1 MKKFKFLSLI
11 VSAILLLSILA
22 GCAQK
27 DASSSAEGTQQPQQT
42 KQPERAAT
50 PITLKLFVWSGF
62 TDEELEKFII
72 DPVKK
77 KYPYITIQP
86 VMRGKDVNAESLTL
100 GGNEVDML
108 SIQTGPVMGQF
119 RALKLLEDLT
129 PLIKKNNVNLDKF
142 DPDFLE
148 VVRSESDGK
157 GLYGVP
163 YSTNA
168 WVLVYNKDIFNKFG
182 VAYPKDG
189 MTWDEVYELAKKVTR
204 NEGGTQYHGIDY
216 QTLQVLAEPLSIVVV
231 DPKTERAA
239 INSPAWIR
247 VFEFAKKL
255 NDIPGNE
262 LKIVTAAKT
271 NDRFIKDKNVA
282 MFASPNFNSFISG
295 ASLQPDLNWDLVQYP
310 SFAEKPNTR
319 GMIKVDP
326 MLSIP
331 VTSRY
336 KDEAMKIIDLVTSH
350 DSQLALA
357 KSGGVPV
364 LTDPELKKE
373 FGADIPSLKGKNIA
387 GAFKGH
393 PAKSVEETDYTSK
406 AQGLMTKKWPEVQ
419 GGKDINTFARELE
432 EAINQQI
439 DATKGK

>member
-1 MKKFKFLSLI
+1 MKKNSCLSLI

-27 DASSSAEGTQQPQQT
+27 EASNSAEGAQAPKQQEP
-42 KQPERAAT
+42 AAT

-62 TDEELEKFII
+62 TDEELQKFII
-72 DPVKK
+72 GPVSK
-77 KYPYITIQP
+77 KYPYITVQP
-86 VMRGKDVNAESLTL
+86 VTRGKDMNAQSLTL
-100 GGNEVDML
+100 GGNEVDLL

-129 PLIKKNNVNLDKF
+129 PFIKKDKVNLDKY
-142 DPDFLE
+142 DPDYLD
-148 VVRSESDGK
+148 VIRSESDGK
-157 GLYGVP
+157 GLYGLP
-163 YSTNA
+163 YSTTL
-168 WVLVYNKDIFNKFG
+168 WSMVYNKDIFDKFG
-182 VAYPKDG
+182 VAYPKDE
-189 MTWDEVYELAKKVTR
+189 MTWDDVYELAKKVTR
-204 NEGGTQYHGIDY
+204 NDGGIQYYGVDY

-239 INSPAWIR
+239 INSPAWIK
-247 VFEFAKKL
+247 VFNFAKKL

-262 LKIVTAAKT
+262 LTIVTAAKT
-271 NDRFIKDKNVA
+271 NDRFVKDRNVA

-295 ASLQPDLNWDLVQYP
+295 ASLVPGLNWDMVQYP

-319 GMIKVDP
+319 GMVKVDP
-326 MLSIP
+326 MLAIP
-331 VTSRY
+331 VNSRY
-336 KDEAMKIIDLVTSH
+336 KDDAMKVIDLVTS
-350 DSQLALA
+350 DDVQLSLA

-364 LTDPELKKE
+364 LKNPELKKE
-373 FGADIPSLKGKNIA
+373 FGADIPSMKGKNIA

-393 PAKSVEETDYTSK
+393 PAPYVEETDYTSK

-419 GGKDINTFARELE
+419 GGKDVNTFARELE